1 MRNFRTAVAK
11 LLPSFCARSG
21 TASYVSGES
30 FATSMHNCSGGE
42 EMSGRKL
49 MLIQEV
55 CAGPPFCGSLG
66 EVKSN
71 LSLLG
76 PGWR

>member
-1 MRNFRTAVAK
+1 
-11 LLPSFCARSG
+11 
-21 TASYVSGES
+21 
-30 FATSMHNCSGGE
+30 
-42 EMSGRKL
+42 MSGRKL

-55 CAGPPFCGSLG
+55 CAGPPFCGSFG

-76 PGWR
+76 PG